1 MKVQDMTQRYRKF
14 QRACLRAEDINWDTR
29 TICFTRK
36 KLKSR
41 GKSIKPT
48 LFRFSA
54 DIEAVLKRRPAVR
67 AAFSVSLHGE
77 GRGSGDGVQA
87 AL

>member
-1 MKVQDMTQRYRKF
+1 VADGCGAVGW
-14 QRACLRAEDINWDTR
+14 ACLRAEDINWNTR

-41 GKSIKPT
+41 GTSIKPT

-54 DIEAVLKRRPAVR
+54 DIEVILKRRPRRDRCFRIFAR
-67 AAFSVSLHGE
+67 CALGI
-77 GRGSGDGVQA
+77 GNGVQA
-87 AL
+87 AV

>member
-1 MKVQDMTQRYRKF
+1 MRT
-14 QRACLRAEDINWDTR
+14 EDINWNTR

-41 GKSIKPT
+41 DTSIKPT

-54 DIEAVLKRRPAVR
+54 DIEAVLKRRPAVGQL
-67 AAFSVSLHGE
+67 FSYLGLF
-77 GRGSGDGVQA
+77 A
-87 AL
+87 